1 MQTYV
6 TGQRIIS
13 VPDCLIAA
21 TSIITGYPLLTYN
34 KKDFDFI
41 EGIHFLK

>member
-6 TGQRIIS
+6 TGQRIVS
-13 VPDCLIAA
+13 VPDCLLAA
-21 TSIITGYPLLTYN
+21 TSIITSYPILTYN

-41 EGIHFLK
+41 EGVNYSK